1 MLARLLALAALA
13 AAFAASSCNRE
24 AGATAAAETAAS
36 PSSTSSASN
45 GATDGASGGAS
56 IPATRL
62 LPAVDVRT
70 LGLDELIVAETHALE
85 RVLDLLATVVDAESA
100 RAVLAP
106 LAAIEVHVAAL
117 GARRREL
124 AASDAK
130 PTSHLAYAMQRESLS
145 RTESRLAVAL
155 ERLGAIEGVREVVE
169 DALQP
174 ILDVYLGL
182 AR

>member
-1 MLARLLALAALA
+1 MLARPIALAALA

-24 AGATAAAETAAS
+24 AGATAAEPTATPPPLVDDA
-36 PSSTSSASN
+36 A
-45 GATDGASGGAS
+45 GGAS

-62 LPAVDVRT
+62 QPAVDVRT
-70 LGLDELIVAETHALE
+70 LGLDALIVAETRALE

-100 RAVLAP
+100 RGVLEP
-106 LAAIEVHVAAL
+106 LAVIEEHVAVL

-124 AASDAK
+124 AIAEAK
-130 PTSHLAYAMQRESLS
+130 PASHLAYAMQRESLS

-155 ERLGAIEGVREVVE
+155 ERLGAIEGVRETIE

-174 ILDVYLGL
+174 ILDVYIGL

>member
-1 MLARLLALAALA
+1 MLARPIALAALA

-24 AGATAAAETAAS
+24 AGAAAASRPSVPPAATS
-36 PSSTSSASN
+36 PAAE
-45 GATDGASGGAS
+45 GES

-62 LPAVDVRT
+62 VPATDVRT
-70 LGLDELIVAETHALE
+70 FGLDELIVAETRALE

-106 LAAIEVHVAAL
+106 LAAIEVHVEAL

-124 AASDAK
+124 TAADAK